1 MENRRYHVMQVAQ
14 ELFLQKG
21 FSQTSIQ
28 DIIIH
33 ANISKGTFYNYFD
46 SKNDCLIAIL
56 KYAQKEALERRKQ
69 LLLGERADDR
79 VIFAKQIAIRMQV
92 NREQSLL
99 PLFGFVFH
107 SKDKELREF
116 TKKYHLYE
124 IAWLS
129 ERFVDIFGEEVY
141 RFAVDGAVAILGLT
155 QQYSLVWSFYM
166 TEELDIEPLILFI
179 LRSLDAVAA
188 NFKKSEESFIHDD
201 IFAQVESLW
210 EKPRK
215 QDKTIV
221 SLQDLMKT
229 VFAEDE
235 LAQQHLQF
243 IITELKSGSRRTY
256 VLQSV
261 VQSFLIHC
269 KKTLQSKETLTIIKD
284 LLKMYG

>member
-14 ELFLQKG
+14 QLFLQKG

-56 KYAQKEALERRKQ
+56 KYGQKEALERRKQ
-69 LLLGERADDR
+69 LLLGERLDDR

-99 PLFGFVFH
+99 PLLGFVFH

-124 IAWLS
+124 VAWLS
-129 ERFVDIFGEEVY
+129 ERFIDIYGEEVY
-141 RFAVDGAVAILGLT
+141 RFAVDGAVSILGLT
-155 QQYSLVWSFYM
+155 QQYSLMWSFYM
-166 TEELDIEPLILFI
+166 AEELDIELLILFI
-179 LRSLDAVAA
+179 LRSLDAVTA
-188 NFKKSEESFIHDD
+188 NFKKKKENFIHDD
-201 IFAQVESLW
+201 IFTQVESLW
-210 EKPRK
+210 ELPRT
-215 QDKTIV
+215 QDKPIL
-221 SLQDLMKT
+221 SLQDLMTT

-235 LAQQHLQF
+235 VAQQYLQF
-243 IITELKSGSRRTY
+243 MIAELKSNSVRTY
-256 VLQSV
+256 LFQSV
-261 VQSFLIHC
+261 GQSLLLHC
-269 KKTLQSKETLTIIKD
+269 KKTLQPDKTLTLIKD
-284 LLKMYG
+284 LLKKYY